1 MSAVESKNTEQDNRL
16 TALEEAGSGV
26 EVVNVKQILFS
37 HKSAYTRPAGSASF
51 SSTSSLSSA
60 LLPSG
65 GTYTTNRKL
74 MYDKNNNN
82 FVDFTLY
89 SLSAKE
95 TESAQDYLKN
105 DLGWSTAY
113 RATIT
118 TYYTTAI
125 NNLLQSLVGMK
136 IIEADVSFTYS
147 SLKIYIYPSQAFV
160 ATGSDGTQDY
170 VYPYINGNPYV
181 TGAMDSNGVITSVN
195 TFNSTVYGFM
205 KQKLTSPS
213 WTEYTYNESSSSTMG
228 VNIVVE
234 GLNAS
239 ISGVQIATL

>member
-16 TALEEAGSGV
+16 TALENAGSGV
-26 EVVNVKQILFS
+26 EVVNVRQILEYQKFEF
-37 HKSAYTRPAGSASF
+37 TRSAGSASF

-60 LLPSG
+60 LLPDERTKS
-65 GTYTTNRKL
+65 TSRKL
-74 MYDKNNNN
+74 MYDKNKHN
-82 FVDFTLY
+82 FVDFVVNY
-89 SLSAKE
+89 ISAMS

-105 DLGWSTAY
+105 HLGWSTAY

-125 NNLLQSLVGMK
+125 NNMLQSLVGMK
-136 IIEADVSFTYS
+136 IIEADVPFTYT
-147 SLKIYIYPSQAFV
+147 SLKIYIYPAGIFV

-170 VYPYINGNPYV
+170 VYPYLNGEPYV
-181 TGAMDSNGVITSVN
+181 TGTMDSNGVITSVN

-205 KQKLTSPS
+205 EQKLTSPT
-213 WTEYTYNESSSSTMG
+213 WNEYTHKETSTNPMMAY
-228 VNIVVE
+228 IVVE
-234 GLNAS
+234 GLSAS